1 MASVRFDYTSNPT
14 AGQKSYQVTLRWNR
28 KVTGLSQSDI
38 TVEGGT
44 ISQFIDFSDLTAFT
58 ILLIDVDAVLS
69 RLRIT
74 VAKDAVDQGNEE
86 ASIEWNFG
94 TPVTLTAGKTLS
106 EPGSVVTLTAKFSS
120 DVTGITAADF
130 SATDADDTAVTLE
143 NFQADPDDASRYTID
158 AKMPAT
164 GSGTVT
170 VKLAENAATQGNV
183 EQSVAIAYSPVS
195 VVLTD
200 DDADDIIDYGGTVT
214 ITATFDRA
222 VTGIALADF
231 SASVGAVS
239 GFTKVSNR
247 IYRVTWTAPGSGS
260 GTAKITL
267 AENAAT
273 QGNPET
279 SVSLQY
285 PFPPAVAQLT
295 AVPTSVSNG
304 ASATV
309 TATFDKDVT
318 GVALDDFSANAGT
331 VSGFTKVSAT
341 VYRVTYTAPAAGRG
355 TATVTLRQNATTQRN
370 AAQTV
375 DIAYAPEPPATVTL
389 ARGAASVF
397 NGRTTT
403 VTATFSKNVAGVA
416 LNDFSAN
423 VGAVSGFTR
432 VSARVYRVT
441 WTAPTAGTGT
451 VTVTLRENAATV
463 GNPEATVDIAYLP
476 EPPAT
481 VALVAAP
488 VSVNTGGTATVTA
501 TFSKTVTGVA
511 LNDFSVNHGTVSGFT
526 RVSGTVYRVT
536 YTAPATGADTATVT
550 LRVNAATVGNPETTV
565 DIAYA
570 PTPPAMVRLTAGE
583 TTIFN
588 RKTTTVTAT
597 FSKTVTGVALNDFSV
612 NHGTVSGFTRVS
624 GTVYRVTYTA
634 PATGFG
640 TATVTLR
647 ANAATEGNPEATVD
661 VEYAP
666 EPDATLTAGPT
677 YVDTYDAN
685 LGYNVLPEHLGALKR
700 VYPNGAVI
708 ALGNVWYTDRP
719 YNTVQTRLLRIG
731 DALHIT
737 AGYGNGDEILKYN
750 SLASQADNRV
760 HIVYGKTLHYV
771 VPQFSPSGSVYAA
784 LASLAKTINATLSF
798 RNNTVLITDRRPY
811 RAVTDGATGTGTG
824 NLSFSDA
831 NKAFPSSGYLLIG
844 NQELLRY
851 TGITGGA
858 FTGITRG
865 VLGSALKNHADDSK
879 ILYLDTL
886 IQTAQLG
893 SPYKAITLQADVNR
907 IFNIIRDSGGIA
919 EVRDEESIALYGER
933 PYTLDLGLTR
943 HEKAWIEEIFRSYLE
958 ELSTLQSIVNIQV
971 RPDFRL
977 RLGHVTAFFY
987 NNIMHPMRIVSI
999 RYEGRTTHI
1008 KGRTLR

>member
-58 ILLIDVDAVLS
+58 ILLIDVDSVLS

-200 DDADDIIDYGGTVT
+200 DDADNIIDYGGTVT

-222 VTGIALADF
+222 VTGIAAADF

-403 VTATFSKNVAGVA
+403 VTATFSKNVAGVT

-463 GNPEATVDIAYLP
+463 GNPEA
-476 EPPAT
+476 
-481 VALVAAP
+481 
-488 VSVNTGGTATVTA
+488 
-501 TFSKTVTGVA
+501 
-511 LNDFSVNHGTVSGFT
+511 
-526 RVSGTVYRVT
+526 
-536 YTAPATGADTATVT
+536 
-550 LRVNAATVGNPETTV
+550 TV

-719 YNTVQTRLLRIG
+719 YNTIQTRLLRIG

-958 ELSTLQSIVNIQV
+958 ELSTLQSIVNLQV